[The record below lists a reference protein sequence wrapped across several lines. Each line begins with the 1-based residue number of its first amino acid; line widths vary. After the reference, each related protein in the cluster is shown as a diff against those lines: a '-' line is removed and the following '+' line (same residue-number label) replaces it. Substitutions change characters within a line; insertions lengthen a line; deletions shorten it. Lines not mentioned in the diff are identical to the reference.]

1 MSGKVIQMR
10 IVKIQ
15 PFIIPSTAGRPAKVK
30 PLIKLMGNWLS
41 FAGFKPG
48 DMATITIKDGVM
60 TIRPEAEAE
69 PKPMR
74 A

>member
-1 MSGKVIQMR
+1 MSKLIQMR
-10 IVKIQ
+10 TVKIQ
-15 PFIIPSTAGRPAKVK
+15 PFIIPSTAGRPARIK
-30 PLIKLMGNWLS
+30 PLIKLVGNWLS

-48 DMATITIKDGVM
+48 DMATIIIKDGVM
-60 TIRPEAEAE
+60 TIKPEAETE